1 MVISQVKRCVLK
13 RILVLS
19 INIFIWYKTLEIG
32 QEVLIG
38 DATRG
43 PIDRETRQNKVKHF
57 QSFQSTS
64 VYQAANSKQILIFWK
79 QKVDAYNLAL

>member
-1 MVISQVKRCVLK
+1 MVISQEKRYVLK

-57 QSFQSTS
+57 
-64 VYQAANSKQILIFWK
+64 
-79 QKVDAYNLAL
+79 